1 MLGKEANY
9 IIRRS
14 GVIHGSSPLEEEE
27 EEVSLCQCM
36 QQKIY
41 KRIGRKT
48 W

>member
-9 IIRRS
+9 IIKPS
-14 GVIHGSSPLEEEE
+14 GVIHGSFTFK
-27 EEVSLCQCM
+27 EEVSLCQSM
-36 QQKIY
+36 QQKSY

>member
-14 GVIHGSSPLEEEE
+14 GVIHGSFTLK
-27 EEVSLCQCM
+27 EEVSLCQYM
-36 QQKIY
+36 QRKSY

-48 W
+48 

>member
-9 IIRRS
+9 TIKPS
-14 GVIHGSSPLEEEE
+14 GVIFSSFTLK
-27 EEVSLCQCM
+27 EEVSLCQYM
-36 QQKIY
+36 QLKNY